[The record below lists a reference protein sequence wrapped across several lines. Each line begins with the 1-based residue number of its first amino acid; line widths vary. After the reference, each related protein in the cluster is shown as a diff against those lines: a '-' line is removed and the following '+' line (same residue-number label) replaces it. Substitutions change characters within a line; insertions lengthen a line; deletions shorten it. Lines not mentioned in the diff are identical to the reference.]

1 MMRKNVFTIMTAA
14 IILVI
19 LVLYIIAFQVR
30 INEHVVLTT
39 FGKPVLVLSK
49 PGLYWKWPWPIQSLY
64 RFDSRLKVLD
74 SKFEETYTRD
84 GKNLIVTA
92 SLAWRIQK
100 PLKFL
105 ESVGTEI
112 EAEKNLQSI
121 LRNFKNAVIGKH
133 PLNHF
138 ISTDPEN
145 LQFDKI
151 EEEMLELVSKES
163 EERYGVAVEFIRIK
177 EMALPGDTTEKV
189 FERMKKER
197 ERIAERY
204 RAEGEGEANKIKAEA
219 ENERDRIL
227 AMAEAEARIIM
238 GEGDAD
244 AAKYY
249 SVFSE
254 NEELAIFLRKLDA
267 LRDTLKEKTTVV
279 LDTGMPPYDLL
290 EGMPELNE

>member
-1 MMRKNVFTIMTAA
+1 MMRKNIFTVMTAG

-19 LVLYIIAFQVR
+19 LLLYLVAFQVR
-30 INEHVVLTT
+30 INEQVVLTT
-39 FGKPVLVLSK
+39 FGKPVLVLRK

-64 RFDSRLKVLD
+64 RFDSRLKLLD

-84 GKNLIVTA
+84 GKNLIVTT
-92 SLAWRIQK
+92 SLAWKIEK

-105 ESVGTEI
+105 ESVGTRV
-112 EAEKNLQSI
+112 EAEKSLQSV
-121 LRNFKNAVIGKH
+121 LRNFKNAVIGRH

-138 ISTDPEN
+138 ISIDPEN

-151 EEEMLELVSKES
+151 EEEMLELVSKET
-163 EERYGVAVEFIRIK
+163 EERYGVGVEFIKIK
-177 EMALPGDTTEKV
+177 QMGLPEDTTEKV
-189 FERMKKER
+189 FERMRKER
-197 ERIAERY
+197 ERVAERY
-204 RAEGEGEANKIKAEA
+204 RAEGEGEANEIRAEA
-219 ENERDRIL
+219 ESQRDRIL
-227 AMAEAEARIIM
+227 AMAEAEAKRIM

-244 AAKYY
+244 AARYY

-267 LRDTLKEKTTVV
+267 LRDTLGENTTIV
-279 LDTGMPPYDLL
+279 LHTGMPPYDLL